1 MKKLATIFAIIA
13 VFCLGMSV
21 FSAKYSVARVE
32 KEIDNIGK
40 ITYDDACKRELDKI
54 VSHYDAL
61 DKNQKL
67 PQKVSNID
75 KLAQAKAD
83 YAYLLIKDASLSAK
97 RKDVE
102 GYSDKEI
109 TEKVENTKKTV
120 EEWFT
125 KKQYKQIENY
135 ALLEELESE
144 YLTTS
149 DSGSGSGD
157 GGSVDIQLCP

>member
-1 MKKLATIFAIIA
+1 MHI
-13 VFCLGMSV
+13 
-21 FSAKYSVARVE
+21 
-32 KEIDNIGK
+32 
-40 ITYDDACKRELDKI
+40 
-54 VSHYDAL
+54 
-61 DKNQKL
+61 
-67 PQKVSNID
+67 
-75 KLAQAKAD
+75 
-83 YAYLLIKDASLSAK
+83 YLSKMLLYL
-97 RKDVE
+97 
-102 GYSDKEI
+102 GYSDEEI
-109 TEKVENTKKTV
+109 TEKVESTKKTV